1 MTNSECVKST
11 WRHQLP
17 ANTSCYQLEDGTFFL
32 FNEVPP
38 YALCAVVKGRRVD
51 VALPALKEPLLC
63 SGVLG
68 NGLYFYSA
76 PPRRRS
82 FKFYRA
88 SVNQDAVEFMKIRE
102 VQNGAEPL
110 YIAHCQPF
118 YVAENEGQMQTFA
131 FDTEQGSKVSSAKF
145 SVREIF
151 FQHLK
156 ILYRLREGISV
167 AVEQEKYYSSY
178 TVIVTVPDPSK
189 TAVYSRGDSEVL
201 YVIAGDELLIIINHT
216 LAKTFRLQPF
226 ANRSIDFSSSLA
238 IVGVHNAQLVF
249 SALQS
254 STSDRYLWSAE
265 LKEQHC
271 DKSAHCNLPPH
282 FPTFIP
288 SKNLAATRTRNL
300 SNLAAM
306 FPRIAQSALTVSKPP
321 KTCYSSSTSNL
332 LVPSKSTPRILPK
345 STTTIPKSAGIAK
358 QQVSNGSST
367 TFESS
372 FLKNFKPLKV
382 LGHGSFGWVFE
393 VERNLEGIVKW
404 NRAVKRIA
412 LRGSPNAI
420 NNVLK
425 EVEAME
431 KFNHPGIVSFHN
443 AWTEQP
449 PSGWQR
455 ESDSILLSN
464 LGYGGCIPHYY
475 DDCSFLYIE
484 MELCQS
490 TLSTWIADNNV
501 RNMSKIKQW
510 FRQIVSAVGYIHS
523 RGKFHRDL
531 KPCNILITSENAL
544 KICDL
549 GLITDCQIESGLEK
563 TRTRTTAGTPLYMA
577 PEQHLS
583 IARYTSKADVFALG
597 LILTQLC
604 VILTIDKAIEV
615 FDNYRAGR
623 PNNVLDKYPKVKSLV
638 EWMTKRTHSE
648 RPTWKGSEMKSPEVF
663 FNCRMNGQGSSG
675 QEFQSSRFKTEFKP
689 TRFLG
694 NGTYGSVFAAEKV
707 KDTTMKCAVK
717 RIPLEGS
724 ENEKVLKQVDALHKL
739 KHERIVSVQDAWF
752 ETLPLGWQEQADRM
766 MITTLGITE
775 CLKNKN
781 DCSFQYIQMEP
792 SNILFDGSDGLKVC
806 DLGII
811 ADSDIVNKSVEGN
824 DEPTSRTIRKGAQ
837 MKRKISDCQP
847 TSINKKARN
856 DKGAE
861 KRNNESSQDT
871 ISTEMVSRGNR
882 VYWAPEQMNSS
893 SGNSFKVDM
902 FSLGLILA
910 ELCVVMTADEAAEV
924 FDNYRAGKPNNA
936 LAHFPDVKDLVDWL
950 TNVDLS
956 DRPNCEELF

>member
-102 VQNGAEPL
+102 VQNGAEP
-110 YIAHCQPF
+110 
-118 YVAENEGQMQTFA
+118 
-131 FDTEQGSKVSSAKF
+131 
-145 SVREIF
+145 
-151 FQHLK
+151 LK

-271 DKSAHCNLPPH
+271 DKSAH
-282 FPTFIP
+282 
-288 SKNLAATRTRNL
+288 
-300 SNLAAM
+300 
-306 FPRIAQSALTVSKPP
+306 IAQSALTVSKPP

-332 LVPSKSTPRILPK
+332 L
-345 STTTIPKSAGIAK
+345 
-358 QQVSNGSST
+358 
-367 TFESS
+367 

-464 LGYGGCIPHYY
+464 LGYGGC
-475 DDCSFLYIE
+475 
-484 MELCQS
+484 LCQS

-577 PEQHLS
+577 PEQ
-583 IARYTSKADVFALG
+583 
-597 LILTQLC
+597 
-604 VILTIDKAIEV
+604 
-615 FDNYRAGR
+615 
-623 PNNVLDKYPKVKSLV
+623 KSLV

-648 RPTWKGSEMKSPEVF
+648 RPT
-663 FNCRMNGQGSSG
+663 
-675 QEFQSSRFKTEFKP
+675 
-689 TRFLG
+689 
-694 NGTYGSVFAAEKV
+694 
-707 KDTTMKCAVK
+707 
-717 RIPLEGS
+717 
-724 ENEKVLKQVDALHKL
+724 
-739 KHERIVSVQDAWF
+739 
-752 ETLPLGWQEQADRM
+752 
-766 MITTLGITE
+766 
-775 CLKNKN
+775 
-781 DCSFQYIQMEP
+781 
-792 SNILFDGSDGLKVC
+792 
-806 DLGII
+806 
-811 ADSDIVNKSVEGN
+811 
-824 DEPTSRTIRKGAQ
+824 
-837 MKRKISDCQP
+837 
-847 TSINKKARN
+847 
-856 DKGAE
+856 
-861 KRNNESSQDT
+861 
-871 ISTEMVSRGNR
+871 
-882 VYWAPEQMNSS
+882 
-893 SGNSFKVDM
+893 
-902 FSLGLILA
+902 
-910 ELCVVMTADEAAEV
+910 
-924 FDNYRAGKPNNA
+924 
-936 LAHFPDVKDLVDWL
+936 
-950 TNVDLS
+950 
-956 DRPNCEELF
+956 CEEILRDPFLF